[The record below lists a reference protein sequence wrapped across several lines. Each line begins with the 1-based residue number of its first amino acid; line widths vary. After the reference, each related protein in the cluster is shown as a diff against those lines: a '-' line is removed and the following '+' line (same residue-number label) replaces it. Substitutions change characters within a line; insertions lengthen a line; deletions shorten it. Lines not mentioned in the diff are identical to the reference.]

1 MQFVRG
7 LHNLK
12 PEHRHCAI
20 TIGNFDGVHLG
31 HKALLKLLSE
41 KASEKNLSAC
51 LMSFDPLPHDYFAGH
66 KPTARLSSAREKY
79 TTIAELDPVL
89 RPDLLLLMRFDHGLA
104 KMTAEQFVAEVL
116 VDKLGVKV
124 VVVGD
129 DFRFGRDR
137 QGDFD
142 YLKQAGKQH
151 GFEVLA
157 LSTHSVDNM
166 RVSST
171 SIRQALQEDRLDDAE
186 MMLGHPYRICGRV
199 AHGDKRG
206 RTIGFPTANIRLNR
220 PAIPLS
226 GVYTVTLCSEQL
238 GYVDGVANIGKRPTV
253 DGVREQLEVHLFDFD
268 KNIYG
273 YNVCVMFH
281 QKIRDEKKFDSF
293 ELLQQQIE
301 LDCKSARELL
311 AEMHAQTNQTR

>member
-31 HKALLKLLSE
+31 HQALLQLLAD
-41 KASEKNLSAC
+41 KASEKKLSAC
-51 LMSFDPLPHDYFAGH
+51 LMSFDPLPHDYFSKH

-79 TTIAELDPVL
+79 TTIAELKPAL
-89 RPDLLLLMRFDHGLA
+89 RPDLLLLIHFDHKLA
-104 KMTAEQFVAEVL
+104 NMSAEQFVSQIL
-116 VDKLGVKV
+116 VDRLDAKV

-137 QGDFD
+137 QGDFQ
-142 YLKQAGKQH
+142 YLKSAGEH
-151 GFEVLA
+151 YGFEVLA

-171 SIRQALQEDRLDDAE
+171 GIRQALQQNRLDDAE

-238 GYVDGVANIGKRPTV
+238 GELAGIANIGKRPTV
-253 DGVREQLEVHLFDFD
+253 DGVHEQLEVHLFDFD
-268 KNIYG
+268 KDIYG

-281 QKIRDEKKFDSF
+281 HKIRDEKKFDSF
-293 ELLQQQIE
+293 ELLKQQIE
-301 LDCKSARELL
+301 IDCKTARQLL
-311 AEMHAQTNQTR
+311 NSEQ